1 MSDTLD
7 VKVGGPVDATEQV
20 YVVRASDREFI
31 KQLRAGEYVNVVTSR
46 QMGKTSLVYRTM
58 ALMEGEG
65 YRFAYFDLSPLKNED
80 SPQLYFQGVVKALA
94 RKLKLDL
101 DLPQFWAR
109 HADESLSLGF
119 MDFFRVA
126 LERLDGRIVI
136 ILDEIDS
143 TLERDFTDD
152 LFTAIRSL
160 YTSRPEEPA
169 LKRLSFCLVG
179 VATPNEL
186 IKARRT
192 TPYNIGR
199 TLWLADFDPLNDDL
213 SPFLAALHADPD
225 IAGQLLMRILHWTG
239 GQPYLTAR
247 LCEEARRKGAAT
259 AAAIDAL
266 VEHDFT
272 SLDGLRQDAHFEQ
285 TLRFIN
291 ERAARSGDLMS
302 LYERLLKGESLPD
315 QAANIAYAQLKL
327 SGLARRDGQGRLRT
341 RNRLY
346 EKLFDLSWV
355 AASKPRMA
363 LTRARRLAYGAMT
376 VLFLALVGGGLYYE
390 TTVVPL
396 QAQQEARQ
404 QLERLQVT
412 LEGGIR
418 GFTLVGLP
426 RQDRGAVFERALPH
440 LQSLAGGREPSRL
453 AFTLSEGDGISLAQV
468 ARWSTLARL
477 AIRDP
482 QLADL
487 SPLAGMVGL
496 KELDLFHTA
505 VSDVSPLAG
514 LGRLEAL
521 DLGNTA
527 VRSLAPLARLG
538 SLRRLYLSNS
548 AVDDVTPLAGM
559 VGLKELDLSHT
570 AVSDLS
576 PLAGL
581 DRLEALDLGNTA
593 VRSLALLTRLGALR
607 RLDLSNTAVDDVT
620 PLAALIQLEEL
631 DLSRTRVHDP
641 SPLTKL
647 PALRHLALDGLGLRG
662 FDFGRARVLE
672 DPPPLTGA
680 PRAGQVFRD
689 CPACPQMVA
698 LPSGSFTM
706 GSPADEAGRD
716 NDEGSQHLV
725 QIRSVA
731 VARFEIRFDE
741 WALCVADGACPPLD
755 DYGLGRGA
763 RPAIRLSWDEAYI
776 YARWLSKKSG
786 QPYRLLS
793 EAEWEY
799 AARAGSVA
807 ARFWGDGSDQ
817 ACAYANVADESA
829 WQQLE
834 LAADWKLHKCS
845 DGFATT
851 APVGSY
857 LPNEFG
863 LYDVL
868 GNVWEWT
875 EDCYIAE
882 YRPAFKDGRPM
893 LTADCPLRVLRGGSW
908 NGSPRSAR
916 SAVRIRSAA
925 GTRGIGLGFRLAR
938 TLSP

>member
-20 YVVRASDREFI
+20 YVVRASDQEFI
-31 KQLRAGEYVNVVTSR
+31 EQLRAGEYVNVVTSR
-46 QMGKTSLVYRTM
+46 QMGKTSLVYRAM
-58 ALMEGEG
+58 ALMEGKG

-80 SPQLYFQGVVKALA
+80 SPQLYFQGVVKGLA

-101 DLPQFWAR
+101 DLPQFWGR

-126 LERLDGRIVI
+126 LEGLDGRIVI

-247 LCEEARRKGAAT
+247 LCEAARRKGAAT

-266 VEHDFT
+266 VEHHFT

-291 ERAARSGDLMS
+291 ERAARSGDVIS

-327 SGLARRDGQGRLRT
+327 SGLARRDGQGRLGT

-355 AASKPRMA
+355 AASKPRKA

-376 VLFLALVGGGLYYE
+376 VLFLALVGGGLYYQ

-412 LEGGIR
+412 LEGDIR
-418 GFTLVGLP
+418 GFTAVGLP

-440 LQSLAGGREPSRL
+440 LQALAEGREPSRL

-482 QLADL
+482 LLADL
-487 SPLAGMVGL
+487 SPLA
-496 KELDLFHTA
+496 
-505 VSDVSPLAG
+505 S
-514 LGRLEAL
+514 
-521 DLGNTA
+521 
-527 VRSLAPLARLG
+527 
-538 SLRRLYLSNS
+538 
-548 AVDDVTPLAGM
+548 M

-581 DRLEALDLGNTA
+581 GLLEALDLGNTA
-593 VRSLALLTRLGALR
+593 VRSLAPLARLGALR

-620 PLAALIQLEEL
+620 PLAVLNQLEEL
-631 DLSRTRVHDP
+631 DLSRTRVRDP
-641 SPLTKL
+641 SPLARL

-662 FDFGRARVLE
+662 FDAGKARVLE

-716 NDEGSQHLV
+716 NDEGPQHQV
-725 QIRSVA
+725 HIRPLA

-755 DYGLGRGA
+755 DYRFGHGA
-763 RPAIRLSWDEAYI
+763 RPVIDVSWDEAQTYV
-776 YARWLSKKSG
+776 RWLTKKSG

-799 AARAGSVA
+799 AARAGSVT
-807 ARFWGDGSDQ
+807 ARFWGDDPDQ

-829 WQQLE
+829 RQQLE
-834 LAADWKLHKCS
+834 LVAILSAHNCS

-851 APVGSY
+851 ALVGSY
-857 LPNEFG
+857 RPNAFG

-875 EDCYIAE
+875 EDCYASD
-882 YRPAFKDGRPM
+882 YRTAFKDGRPT
-893 LTADCPLRVLRGGSW
+893 LSADCSNRVLRGGGW
-908 NGSPRSAR
+908 NDNPRDAR
-916 SAVRIRSAA
+916 SAVRDRITSGRRS
-925 GTRGIGLGFRLAR
+925 GDLGFRLAR

>member
-31 KQLRAGEYVNVVTSR
+31 EQLRAGEYVNVVTSR
-46 QMGKTSLVYRTM
+46 QMGKTSLVYRAM

-101 DLPQFWAR
+101 DLPKFWAR

-213 SPFLAALHADPD
+213 SPFLAALRADPD
-225 IAGQLLMRILHWTG
+225 IAGQLLTRILHWTG

-272 SLDGLRQDAHFEQ
+272 SLDALRQDAHFEQ

-291 ERAARSGDLMS
+291 ERVARSGDVIS
-302 LYERLLKGESLPD
+302 LYARLLKGESLPD

-341 RNRLY
+341 RNRIY

-355 AASKPRMA
+355 AASKPRKA

-376 VLFLALVGGGLYYE
+376 VLVLALVGGGLYYE

-412 LEGGIR
+412 LERDIR
-418 GFTLVGLP
+418 GFTVVGLP

-440 LQSLAGGREPSRL
+440 LQSLAGGREPTRL
-453 AFTLSEGDGISLAQV
+453 AFTLNEGDGIPLAQV
-468 ARWSTLARL
+468 ARWSSLARL
-477 AIRDP
+477 AIRDSR
-482 QLADL
+482 LADL
-487 SPLAGMVGL
+487 SPLAGM
-496 KELDLFHTA
+496 A
-505 VSDVSPLAG
+505 
-514 LGRLEAL
+514 
-521 DLGNTA
+521 
-527 VRSLAPLARLG
+527 
-538 SLRRLYLSNS
+538 
-548 AVDDVTPLAGM
+548 
-559 VGLKELDLSHT
+559 GLKELDLSHT
-570 AVSDLS
+570 AVSDIS

-581 DRLEALDLGNTA
+581 DRLEALELGSTE
-593 VRSLALLTRLGALR
+593 VRSLAPLASLGSLR

-620 PLAALIQLEEL
+620 PLAVLSQLEEL
-631 DLSRTRVHDP
+631 DLSRTRVRDP
-641 SPLTKL
+641 SSLAKL

-662 FDFGRARVLE
+662 FDAGKARVLE
-672 DPPPLTGA
+672 DPPPFTGA
-680 PRAGQVFRD
+680 PRAGQIFRD

-706 GSPADEAGRD
+706 GSPADEAGRYD
-716 NDEGSQHLV
+716 DEGPQHLV
-725 QIRSVA
+725 NMRPVA

-741 WALCVADGACPPLD
+741 WTLCVADGACPPLD
-755 DYGLGRGA
+755 DYGFGRGA
-763 RPAIRLSWDEAYI
+763 HPVIDVSWDEAQTYV
-776 YARWLSKKSG
+776 RWLTKKSG

-799 AARAGSVA
+799 AARAGSVT
-807 ARFWGDGSDQ
+807 ARFWGDDPDQ
-817 ACAYANVADESA
+817 ACAYANVADNSTK
-829 WQQLE
+829 QLE
-834 LAADWKLHKCS
+834 FLAAWEFHNCG

-857 LPNEFG
+857 RPNAFG

-875 EDCYIAE
+875 EDCYASD
-882 YRPAFKDGRPM
+882 YHTAFKDGRPM
-893 LTADCPLRVLRGGSW
+893 RAADCSNRVLRGGSW
-908 NGSPRSAR
+908 VNYPRIAR
-916 SAVRIRSAA
+916 SAVRNGFTA
-925 GTRGIGLGFRLAR
+925 GGRYGSLGFRLAR

>member
-31 KQLRAGEYVNVVTSR
+31 EQLRAGEYINVVTSR
-46 QMGKTSLVYRTM
+46 QMGKTSLVYRAM
-58 ALMEGEG
+58 ALMEGEGEGEG

-199 TLWLADFDPLNDDL
+199 TLWLADFDPDNDDL
-213 SPFLAALHADPD
+213 SPFLAVLHADPG
-225 IAGQLLMRILHWTG
+225 IAGQLLTRILHWTG

-259 AAAIDAL
+259 GAAIDAL

-291 ERAARSGDLMS
+291 ERVARSGDVIS
-302 LYERLLKGESLPD
+302 LYARLLKGESLPD

-355 AASKPRMA
+355 AASKPRKA

-376 VLFLALVGGGLYYE
+376 VLVLAFVGGGLYYQ

-396 QAQQEARQ
+396 QVQQEARQ

-412 LEGGIR
+412 LEGDIR
-418 GFTLVGLP
+418 GFTVVGLP
-426 RQDRGAVFERALPH
+426 RQDRSAVFERALPH

-453 AFTLSEGDGISLAQV
+453 AFTLKEGDGIPLAQV
-468 ARWSTLARL
+468 ARWSSLARL

-482 QLADL
+482 RLADL
-487 SPLAGMVGL
+487 SPLAGM
-496 KELDLFHTA
+496 A
-505 VSDVSPLAG
+505 
-514 LGRLEAL
+514 
-521 DLGNTA
+521 
-527 VRSLAPLARLG
+527 
-538 SLRRLYLSNS
+538 
-548 AVDDVTPLAGM
+548 
-559 VGLKELDLSHT
+559 GLKELDLSHT

-581 DRLEALDLGNTA
+581 GRLEALELGSTA
-593 VRSLALLTRLGALR
+593 VRSLAPLAGLGSLR
-607 RLDLSNTAVDDVT
+607 RLDLSNTAVEDVT
-620 PLAALIQLEEL
+620 PLAALTQLEEL
-631 DLSRTRVHDP
+631 DLSRTRVRDL
-641 SPLTKL
+641 SPLARL

-662 FDFGRARVLE
+662 FDAGKARVLE
-672 DPPPLTGA
+672 DPPPLKGV

-698 LPSGSFTM
+698 LPGGSFTM

-716 NDEGSQHLV
+716 DDEGPQHPV
-725 QIRSVA
+725 HIRALA

-755 DYGLGRGA
+755 DYGFGRGA
-763 RPAIRLSWDEAYI
+763 RPAIRLSWDEART
-776 YARWLSKKSG
+776 YARWLSKKGG

-799 AARAGSVA
+799 AARAGSVT
-807 ARFWGDGSDQ
+807 ARFWGDDPDQ
-817 ACAYANVADESA
+817 ACTYANVADNSTK
-829 WQQLE
+829 QLE
-834 LAADWKLHKCS
+834 VPAGWVLHNCS

-857 LPNEFG
+857 RPNAFG

-875 EDCYIAE
+875 EDCYASD
-882 YRPAFKDGRPM
+882 YRTAFKDRRPM
-893 LTADCPLRVLRGGSW
+893 LSADCSSRVLRGGSW
-908 NGSPRSAR
+908 SLNPRVAR
-916 SAVRIRSAA
+916 SAVRDWYSTGGRFIV
-925 GTRGIGLGFRLAR
+925 LGFRLAR